1 LFFTLTAHA
10 QESVQKSGDL
20 YKGLSVEVD
29 AELDEWAEL
38 LTPVGNGE
46 DTAWSHAV
54 AFDAENLY
62 IAMRIKDK
70 ILQQEAVRG
79 GLLVNVN
86 MKNKKQDGS
95 LFLFPVPDRE
105 LVKEFTNENKNQN
118 KDARAA
124 LIDFA
129 RGYQVKGFDRLLD
142 GLLSLE
148 NTYGLKA
155 KVKIGDDDE
164 LNYEAK
170 IPLSTLALNNSKQ
183 TIAVRVGVNTQ
194 WMQIQRIRN
203 NNRRGQGRSIQNL
216 KNPYDFDIDVWLEG
230 EIDE

>member
-1 LFFTLTAHA
+1 MFFSLAAHA
-10 QESVQKSGDL
+10 QENVRKSGDL
-20 YKGLSVEVD
+20 YKSLSVNVD
-29 AELDEWAEL
+29 AELDEWTEL
-38 LTPVGNGE
+38 LTPVGNEE
-46 DTAWSHAV
+46 DTAWFYAV
-54 AFDAENLY
+54 AFDTENLY
-62 IAMRIKDK
+62 IAMQIKDK

-79 GLLVNVN
+79 GFLVNIN
-86 MKNKKQDGS
+86 TKNKKQDGS
-95 LFLFPVPDRE
+95 LLLFPVPDRE

-129 RGYQVKGFDRLLD
+129 RGYQIKGFDRLLD

-170 IPLSTLALNNSKQ
+170 IPLSTLALSNSNQ
-183 TIAVRVGVNTQ
+183 AIAIRVGVNTR

-203 NNRRGQGRSIQNL
+203 NSRRGQGGSIQNV
-216 KNPYDFDIDVWLEG
+216 KNPYDFDIDVWLQG
-230 EIDE
+230 EID